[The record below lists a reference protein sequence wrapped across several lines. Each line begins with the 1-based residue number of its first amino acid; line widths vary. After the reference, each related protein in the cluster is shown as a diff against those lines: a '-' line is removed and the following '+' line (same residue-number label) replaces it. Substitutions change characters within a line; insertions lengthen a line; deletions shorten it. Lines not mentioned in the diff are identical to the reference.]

1 MNPVERVLDDEIA
14 RLLDRLAAS
23 IPGGSLGAV
32 SATYPALRSRIDQVE
47 AGLAVVRGTLLDA
60 YGQWKRGLDD
70 LENVWA
76 LAAWRSAAPEE
87 SAESAARL
95 AA

>member
-1 MNPVERVLDDEIA
+1 MNPVERVLDDEMV

-23 IPGGSLGAV
+23 VPGGSLGAV
-32 SATYPALRSRIDQVE
+32 STTYPALRARIDQVE
-47 AGLAVVRGTLLDA
+47 AGLAVVRGTLIEA
-60 YGQWKRGLDD
+60 YGQWQRGLDD

-76 LAAWRSAAPEE
+76 LAAWRSASPEE
-87 SAESAARL
+87 SSESASRL